1 MSIELIVASVA
12 ITCALVLY
20 TFGVFGER
28 RSGTLSLRHVLL
40 FWGGLVC
47 DTTGHDDHVEHRA
60 AIVRRR
66 IRDPRGHR
74 SACYRADAR
83 ACRLGHGHVRAS

>member
-47 DTTGHDDHVEHRA
+47 DTTGTMIMSNIA
-60 AIVRRR
+60 QQSSAG
-66 IRDPRGHR
+66 DPRGHR